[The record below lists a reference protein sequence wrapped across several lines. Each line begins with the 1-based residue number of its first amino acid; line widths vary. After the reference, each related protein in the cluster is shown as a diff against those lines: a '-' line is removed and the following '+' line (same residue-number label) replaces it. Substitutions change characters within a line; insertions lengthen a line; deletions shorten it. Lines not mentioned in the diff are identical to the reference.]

1 MIKTAWRLF
10 LAQSYALAFSAVLL
24 SQPMGFLA
32 WFGGLPW
39 LYWGTDLLEA
49 MVYQQA
55 PDAGSVWLGL
65 FVVQVVV
72 GFLWLLSWTIFE
84 VMALIY
90 NAAVK
95 RVEQERSASAQT
107 SEPSVEHTKPSS
119 SVQLESINDL
129 VEDPEIQKL
138 MHDLERRLRA

>member
-72 GFLWLLSWTIFE
+72 GFLWLLSWAIFE

-95 RVEQERSASAQT
+95 RVEQERRHLSPVLSTQSHLRVCNLNRSMIWSKT
-107 SEPSVEHTKPSS
+107 PKFKSS
-119 SVQLESINDL
+119 YKISKNG
-129 VEDPEIQKL
+129 
-138 MHDLERRLRA
+138 